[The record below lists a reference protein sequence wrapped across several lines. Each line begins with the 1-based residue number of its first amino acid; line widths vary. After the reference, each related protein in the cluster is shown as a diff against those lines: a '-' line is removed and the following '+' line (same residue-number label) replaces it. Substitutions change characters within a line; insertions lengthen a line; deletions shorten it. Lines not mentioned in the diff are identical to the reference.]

1 MLDLNTTEEAMHAI
15 AIALEDRSID
25 DLHEIEEVVEDW
37 LMTEDDQDAW
47 VALFR
52 ATEDAI
58 IALDS

>member
-1 MLDLNTTEEAMHAI
+1 MFVTTATEAMKAI
-15 AIALEDRSID
+15 AIALDARSIIA
-25 DLHEIEEVVEDW
+25 LHDVEEAVTAW
-37 LMTEDDQDAW
+37 LMTEDEQDAW